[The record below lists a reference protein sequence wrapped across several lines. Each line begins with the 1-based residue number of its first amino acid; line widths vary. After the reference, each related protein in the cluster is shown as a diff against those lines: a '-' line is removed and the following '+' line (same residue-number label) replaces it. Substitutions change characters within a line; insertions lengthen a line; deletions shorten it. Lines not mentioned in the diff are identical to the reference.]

1 MHFKTLRFRL
11 IKTHRFLWVHASR
24 FIAFL
29 TYLAVNLCMLDRTQ
43 YQAPHIHMSVRHI
56 CFEFKTGCVKKRL
69 HDTMT
74 SLFSKALFLSVVS
87 TFDRVSDPFF
97 HLITPP
103 FLSILLQTEG
113 QNALKSI
120 RFQTSTHKCKRVLK

>member
-1 MHFKTLRFRL
+1 MK
-11 IKTHRFLWVHASR
+11 KNV
-24 FIAFL
+24 
-29 TYLAVNLCMLDRTQ
+29 LD
-43 YQAPHIHMSVRHI
+43 PVSVRHI

-113 QNALKSI
+113 QNTLKSI
-120 RFQTSTHKCKRVLK
+120 RFQTSTHKCERVLK

>member
-1 MHFKTLRFRL
+1 
-11 IKTHRFLWVHASR
+11 
-24 FIAFL
+24 
-29 TYLAVNLCMLDRTQ
+29 MLDRTQ

-56 CFEFKTGCVKKRL
+56 FFEFKTGCVKKL

-103 FLSILLQTEG
+103 FLCILLRTEG

>member
-1 MHFKTLRFRL
+1 M
-11 IKTHRFLWVHASR
+11 
-24 FIAFL
+24 
-29 TYLAVNLCMLDRTQ
+29 
-43 YQAPHIHMSVRHI
+43 
-56 CFEFKTGCVKKRL
+56 RL
-69 HDTMT
+69 HDTKT
-74 SLFSKALFLSVVS
+74 SLFSKALFLTVIS

-120 RFQTSTHKCKRVLK
+120 RF